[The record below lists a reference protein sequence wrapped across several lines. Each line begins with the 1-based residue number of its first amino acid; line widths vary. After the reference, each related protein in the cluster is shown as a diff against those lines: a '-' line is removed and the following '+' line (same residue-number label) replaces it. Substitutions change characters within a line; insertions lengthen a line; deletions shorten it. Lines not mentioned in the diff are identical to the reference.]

1 MGQKTHLLEIEE
13 TPIEEYWMAI
23 HSPVEAHKIVFYI
36 NQNSEILL
44 KRSKKDI
51 ENQRKQ
57 GPFLLFEWED
67 FYSDIK
73 CVLISNNSVE
83 EKARPRSKND
93 TLFELPERNEVS
105 LISEFKHA
113 DFLIKSTDKTL
124 LTALQNQL
132 KKWSLTTMCYRITIE
147 KIADQLN
154 LILD

>member
-1 MGQKTHLLEIEE
+1 MGQKIYHLEVEE
-13 TPIEEYWMAI
+13 YPVEEYWVAV
-23 HSPVEAHKIVFYI
+23 HSPVEAHQIAFYI
-36 NQNSEILL
+36 NQHSSILL
-44 KRSKKDI
+44 KRSQKDL
-51 ENQRKQ
+51 ENLRKQ
-57 GPFLLFEWED
+57 GPFQLFEWED
-67 FYSDIK
+67 LYTDTK
-73 CVLISNNSVE
+73 CLLLSNKTIQ
-83 EKARPRSKND
+83 EKSSPLSKND

-124 LTALQNQL
+124 LTVLQNQL